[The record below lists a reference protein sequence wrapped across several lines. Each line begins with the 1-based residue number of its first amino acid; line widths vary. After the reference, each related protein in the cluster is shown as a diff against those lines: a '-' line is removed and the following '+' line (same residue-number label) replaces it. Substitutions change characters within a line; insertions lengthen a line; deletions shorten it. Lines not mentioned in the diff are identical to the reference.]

1 MIKLV
6 FPEPLSPTIEIVS
19 FFFVIK
25 SILFKTFMVSLPVW
39 YLRFTFFNLRRML
52 MNKSFIIKIIV
63 LCLVTIK
70 VYAIE
75 KVVLFG
81 DSLMAG
87 YGLSNEHHLSVVL
100 KESLIADGFNIEVI
114 NGSVSGS
121 TSSGGLNRAEWTLS
135 ESDVDLMIL
144 GLGANDML
152 RGINPKETKKNL
164 EQIIKI
170 AQDKSI
176 EVVLAGLIAPTSHG
190 FKYKKNFDKIYPDL
204 SKKYKLTL
212 IPFLLEGV
220 ALKPE
225 YNLSD
230 GMHPNEKGTIIIS
243 NTLKKA
249 ILNKL

>member
-1 MIKLV
+1 
-6 FPEPLSPTIEIVS
+6 
-19 FFFVIK
+19 
-25 SILFKTFMVSLPVW
+25 
-39 YLRFTFFNLRRML
+39 

-100 KESLIADGFNIEVI
+100 KKSLIADGFNIEVI

-170 AQDKSI
+170 AKDKSI

-220 ALKPE
+220 ALKPK

-230 GMHPNEKGTIIIS
+230 GIHPNEKGTIIIS